1 MQNCLAIDIGASGGR
16 HILGKLVDG
25 RLVMREV
32 YRFENG
38 IEEKD
43 GVLTWNIDSLSEN
56 IIRGLEACRDAGEI
70 PDTVAID
77 TWGVDYVL
85 LDERGK
91 PIYPCVA
98 YRDGRNEAAIPE
110 VEKIISFD
118 ELYARTG
125 IQKASYNTVYQLMCD
140 KISGKLAKASYILLM
155 PDYFS
160 YVLTGVMKNE
170 YTMASTS
177 SLVNAKTRQW
187 DMELIEKLGYPKKL
201 FRPLCEPGTA
211 VGRFSPEIEA
221 RVGFS
226 AEVIFAPAHDT
237 QSAVLACPID
247 DESVYISSGTWS
259 LVGTELESPVSTDAA
274 KKANF
279 ANEGGA
285 AGRYCFLKN
294 IMGMW
299 LFQSIRKEIGKDTYS
314 YDDMMHMAMES
325 TYDRAIDPT
334 DNAFLAPKSM
344 VEAIR
349 EYLGETELPIADVL
363 RSVYLGLARSYK
375 KTVDEISSVTGKKV
389 SRICIVGGG
398 SRDEYLNRLT
408 HEVTG
413 CRVSAGPTEGT
424 AAGNILSQIMAKNPV
439 FTLADARKCIK
450 DTFAI
455 KEI

>member
-1 MQNCLAIDIGASGGR
+1 MHTCLAIDIGASGGR
-16 HILGKLVDG
+16 HILGKIIDG

-43 GVLTWNIDSLSEN
+43 GTLTWNIDKLSEN
-56 IIRGLEACRDAGEI
+56 IIRGIEACRDAGEI
-70 PDTVAID
+70 PDTLAID

-85 LDERGK
+85 IDSRGK

-98 YRDGRNEAAIPE
+98 YRDSRNEAAIPE
-110 VEKIISFD
+110 VEKLVSFD
-118 ELYARTG
+118 EMYEKTG
-125 IQKASYNTVYQLMCD
+125 IQKAGYNTVYQLMCD
-140 KISGKLAKASYILLM
+140 KMSGKLEKAENILLM

-187 DMELIEKLGYPKKL
+187 DMELIGKLGYPKRL
-201 FRPLCEPGTA
+201 FKPLCEPGTS

-226 AEVIFAPAHDT
+226 AEVLFCPAHDT
-237 QSAVLACPID
+237 ASAVGVCPID
-247 DESVYISSGTWS
+247 ENSVYISSGTWS
-259 LVGTELESPVSTDAA
+259 LVGTEIDNPVTTPAA
-274 KKANF
+274 KAANF
-279 ANEGGA
+279 ANEGAGA
-285 AGRYCFLKN
+285 GKYCFLKN

-299 LFQSIRKEIGKDTYS
+299 LFQNLRRELGSDKYS
-314 YDDMMHMAMES
+314 YDDMMHMAMGS
-325 TYDRAIDPT
+325 SYDKAIDPT

-344 VEAIR
+344 IEAIR
-349 EYLGETELPIADVL
+349 AYLGEEELPTADVL

-375 KTVDEISSVTGKKV
+375 KTVDEIISVTGKKV

-408 HEVTG
+408 REITG
-413 CRVSAGPTEGT
+413 CQVSTGPTEGT
-424 AAGNILSQIMAKNPV
+424 AAGNILSQIMAKNSA
-439 FTLADARKCIK
+439 FTPYDARKC
-450 DTFAI
+450 
-455 KEI
+455 

>member
-1 MQNCLAIDIGASGGR
+1 MLTCLAIDIGASGGR
-16 HILGKLVDG
+16 HILGKLEDG

-38 IEEKD
+38 MEEKN
-43 GVLTWNIDSLSEN
+43 GVLTWNIDLLSEH
-56 IIRGLEACRDAGEI
+56 IIRGIEACRDAGEI

-85 LDERGK
+85 IDASGR

-98 YRDGRNEAAIPE
+98 YRDARNEAAIPE

-118 ELYARTG
+118 ELYEKTG
-125 IQKASYNTVYQLMCD
+125 IQKASYNTIYQLMCD
-140 KISGKLAKASYILLM
+140 KISGKLEKAENILLM

-177 SLVNAKTRQW
+177 SLVNAKARQW
-187 DMELIEKLGYPKKL
+187 DMELIGKLGYPQKL
-201 FRPLCEPGTA
+201 FKTLCEPGTT
-211 VGRFSPEIEA
+211 VGRFSPEISE

-226 AEVIFAPAHDT
+226 AEVVFAPAHDT

-279 ANEGGA
+279 ANEGAA

-299 LFQSIRKEIGKDTYS
+299 LFQSIRKEIGKDKYS

-325 TYDRAIDPT
+325 TYDSAIDPT

-349 EYLGETELPIADVL
+349 TYLGEKELPIADVL
-363 RSVYLGLARSYK
+363 RSVYLGLACSYK
-375 KTVDEISSVTGKKV
+375 KTVDEICAVTGKKV

-424 AAGNILSQIMAKNPV
+424 AAGNILSQIMAKNPA

>member
-1 MQNCLAIDIGASGGR
+1 MQTCLAIDIGASGGR
-16 HILGKLVDG
+16 HILGKIVDG

-38 IEEKD
+38 MEEKD
-43 GVLTWNIDSLSEN
+43 GTLIWDIDALSEN
-56 IIRGLEACRDAGEI
+56 IIRGICACRDAGEI

-85 LDERGK
+85 LDDTGK

-98 YRDGRNEAAIPE
+98 YRDGRNEAAIAE
-110 VEKIISFD
+110 VEKVVSFD

-125 IQKASYNTVYQLMCD
+125 IQKASYNTVYQLWCD
-140 KISGKLAKASYILLM
+140 KVSGKLAKAENILLM

-177 SLVNAKTRQW
+177 ALVNAKTRQW
-187 DMELIEKLGYPKKL
+187 DMELVQKLGYPTKL
-201 FRPLCEPGTA
+201 FKRLCEPGES

-226 AEVIFAPAHDT
+226 AEVIFCPAHDT
-237 QSAVLACPID
+237 AAAVCACPID

-274 KKANF
+274 KAANF
-279 ANEGGA
+279 ANEGAG

-299 LFQSIRKEIGKDTYS
+299 LFQSIRREIGRDKYS

-325 TYDRAIDPT
+325 TYDKAIDPT

-344 VEAIR
+344 VAAIR
-349 EYLGETELPIADVL
+349 EYLGEKDLPISDVL

-375 KTVDEISSVTGKKV
+375 KAVDEICAVTGKTV

-408 HEVTG
+408 HEITG

-424 AAGNILSQIMAKNPV
+424 AAGNILSQIMAKNPA
-439 FTLADARKCIK
+439 FTLSDARKCIK
-450 DTFAI
+450 DTFEI